1 MIMMLMIVI
10 MMMMI
15 LIMMMMMIMMIIMIM
30 MVVIMMMM
38 ILMMIMMIF
47 RMTGGSGGQDCA
59 SLICDIAPFSRECKQ
74 VRKPGPTKEFQRMK
88 VRAVISS

>member
-15 LIMMMMMIMMIIMIM
+15 LIMMMMMIMMIM

>member
-1 MIMMLMIVI
+1 M
-10 MMMMI
+10 
-15 LIMMMMMIMMIIMIM
+15 IMMMMMMMKMI
-30 MVVIMMMM
+30 
-38 ILMMIMMIF
+38 MMIMMIF

>member
-15 LIMMMMMIMMIIMIM
+15 LIMMMIIMIM